1 MALRPL
7 VYKLLAVAYVFI
19 APAAALTSSHILTP
33 PDRAKQEVIVSSG
46 FIDSP
51 KLLLLSGIGPKRD
64 LEALNIP
71 VVSDSPNVG
80 KNMFVSIIALPP
92 PTPHNL
98 QILKKINF
106 TGSPYNF
113 DRPRIQAGPPG
124 ANR

>member
-1 MALRPL
+1 M
-7 VYKLLAVAYVFI
+7 
-19 APAAALTSSHILTP
+19 TP
-33 PDRAKQEVIVSSG
+33 PDRAKQEVIISAG

-64 LEALNIP
+64 LEALDIP

-80 KNMFVSIIALPP
+80 KNMFVSIIAVP

-98 QILKKINF
+98 QILKKINC
-106 TGSPYNF
+106 TGSPYNL
-113 DRPRIQAGPPG
+113 DKPHIQAGPPG